1 MYYKLLNEIAKKG
14 ITRKS
19 LANRIGVTEKT
30 LFNKLNGRSDFTF
43 TELKKIRNI
52 VAPEYNL
59 EKLFEIK

>member
-19 LANRIGVTEKT
+19 LANKIGVTEKT
-30 LFNKLNGRSDFTF
+30 LFNKLNGISDFTF

-52 VAPEYNL
+52 VAPEYSL